1 MSIVPVGDAMS
12 EAHVE
17 PDWSAVFSDPAD
29 LAAAREQWA
38 TVSDELAAAGTL
50 AVANGN
56 TVTRLVEF
64 RIQYR
69 KAAKHVAEHGA
80 ILSAKRA
87 KVGQW
92 NPWWAVMRQADE
104 RIVVLESKLG
114 IDPVS
119 RGKTTKVQRGKKK
132 SRAADAYLKPSTD

>member
-1 MSIVPVGDAMS
+1 MSAIQG
-12 EAHVE
+12 E
-17 PDWSAVFSDPAD
+17 PDWSRTFTDSDD
-29 LAAAREQWA
+29 LAEAAEQWRA
-38 TVSDELAAAGTL
+38 VMAELQAAGTL
-50 AVANGN
+50 ADANGH
-56 TVTRLVEF
+56 TVVRLVEF
-64 RIQYR
+64 RVQYR

-80 ILSAKRA
+80 ILAAKRA

-92 NPWWAVMRQADE
+92 NPFWAVMRQADE

-132 SRAADAYLKPSTD
+132 ARAADQYLKPVSE